1 MPLLDLTGQG
11 AHAAD
16 IQTRIV
22 KLNARLAEREA
33 IFQRLPEAKQRAWIA
48 SGKDPIMTLA
58 WSVYKRLHKFFDG
71 VNPDDV

>member
-1 MPLLDLTGQG
+1 MPVLDLTGQA

-22 KLNARLAEREA
+22 KLNARLTEREA
-33 IFQRLPEAKQRAWIA
+33 VFQRLPEAKQRAWVA
-48 SGKDPIMTLA
+48 SGRDPILSLA
-58 WSVYKRLHKFFDG
+58 WIVYRRLHRFFDG